1 MEIMQVSSRINT
13 LLTLAGFILLPL
25 LVGGIGAVFTTSAI
39 PTWYATLAKPWFAPP
54 NWLFGPAWTVLYVL
68 MGVASFLVYQKR
80 ETDLRADGALKVY
93 GLQLGLN
100 FLWSVIF
107 FGLRSI
113 LGGFIEIVLLWVLIV
128 INIRKFYQVS
138 PAAGL
143 LLIPYLAWV
152 TFASVLNFGI
162 LQLNVPFTGMTK

>member
-1 MEIMQVSSRINT
+1 
-13 LLTLAGFILLPL
+13 
-25 LVGGIGAVFTTSAI
+25 
-39 PTWYATLAKPWFAPP
+39 
-54 NWLFGPAWTVLYVL
+54 

-80 ETDLRADGALKVY
+80 ETDPRADGALKVY

-100 FLWSVIF
+100 FLWSLIF

-143 LLIPYLAWV
+143 LLIPYIVWV
-152 TFASVLNFGI
+152 TFASFLNFGI
-162 LQLNVPFTGMTK
+162 LQLNVPLPFTGTTK